1 MVLKSKIS
9 FVVVAL
15 WSLCSP
21 LQPLLDSPLLD
32 NLLVIYTNI
41 VVAHTCF
48 LSFCLHRI
56 YFSPTKMYSFL
67 TNVQYIHQNIYFPA
81 RYTICR
87 KMYIYMKMYNWS
99 TMNYNIPTIFPPKC
113 AIFTLNLKILKGT
126 DFCFCSTSTV
136 CGARDLYQVCCRVYI
151 IKWQSSH
158 SISSVIEKLLPD
170 VEHNLVC
177 LTFDTLPLQFIAAKA
192 QRLIWTHSTQK

>member
-1 MVLKSKIS
+1 MFYSCAFSDFVCCSHKTVLNVLLQTTSVAKNIPCSCC
-9 FVVVAL
+9 FVVP
-15 WSLCSP
+15 LCSP
-21 LQPLLDSPLLD
+21 LQPLLESPLLD
-32 NLLVIYTNI
+32 NALVIYTNT

-81 RYTICR
+81 RYTMCR
-87 KMYIYMKMYNWS
+87 KMYIYMEMYNWS

-151 IKWQSSH
+151 IK
-158 SISSVIEKLLPD
+158 
-170 VEHNLVC
+170 
-177 LTFDTLPLQFIAAKA
+177 
-192 QRLIWTHSTQK
+192 